1 MAARNSTRLT
11 DRMIKAAQGPVN
23 LADELAPGLWL
34 RVQTAGG
41 SKAFTV
47 VYRLFGKYQRLSL
60 GRYPAL
66 GLAEARNRAREALQ
80 LAGQGKDPRFEMTE
94 RAESPTM
101 DELMDEFE
109 RIEGK
114 KIRSIEE
121 RMRVLRKDLKQW
133 KDRKVITVTRRN
145 VVELVDE
152 IAERGPGIARTFQ
165 GYLGRLLNFAAE
177 RGHIP
182 VSPMA
187 GLRRRVEDKPRKR
200 VLTDEEIRLFWTKLD
215 TSPIFPATRRALR
228 MILITGQRPE
238 EVVGMTWAETE
249 GIVWTIPPERRK
261 AGDKPHAVP
270 LSDLALEVLCDCPR
284 NKNHPF
290 GSSHTDGH
298 IRRDVLSRALLRY
311 LPVWGIAPF
320 TPHDLRRTMRTR
332 LSALGVEE
340 YIAERVIGHELQGML
355 RVYNQ
360 HEYLAEKM
368 AAMDRWGED
377 LARIVGG
384 DDEGGRH
391 D

>member
-1 MAARNSTRLT
+1 MAARNSIRIT
-11 DRMIKAAQGPVN
+11 DRMIKTAEGPVN
-23 LADELAPGLWL
+23 WADDLAPGLWL
-34 RVQTAGG
+34 RIQTEGG
-41 SKAFTV
+41 SKVFSV
-47 VYRLFGKYQRLSL
+47 VYRLFGKYQRLKL
-60 GRYPAL
+60 GRYPAI
-66 GLAEARNRAREALQ
+66 GLAEARTQARRALQ
-80 LAGQGKDPRFEMTE
+80 LAGQGKDPRFELIE
-94 RAESPTM
+94 RTASPTVG
-101 DELMDEFE
+101 ELMDEFE

-114 KIRSIEE
+114 KIRSIAE
-121 RMRVLRKDLKQW
+121 RMRVLGKDLAPW
-133 KDRKVITVTRRN
+133 KDRKVVTITRRD
-145 VVELVDE
+145 VVELVDA

-182 VSPMA
+182 ISPMA
-187 GLRRRVEDKPRKR
+187 GLRRRVEEKPRKR
-200 VLTDEEIRLFWTKLD
+200 VLTDEEIRLLWTKLD

-261 AGDKPHAVP
+261 TGDEPHEVP
-270 LSDLALEVLCDCPR
+270 LSDLALELLAECPR
-284 NKNHPF
+284 DKDHPF
-290 GSSHTDGH
+290 GSSHTKGH

-311 LPVWGIAPF
+311 LPAWGIEPF

-355 RVYNQ
+355 KVYN
-360 HEYLAEKM
+360 HHGYLREKM
-368 AAMDRWGED
+368 AAMDRWGAE

-384 DDEGGRH
+384 DDHG
-391 D
+391 